1 MVKICTKCGMEYP
14 ATKENFFV
22 NKQGKCGLASRCKK
36 CFMESQDPI
45 RNAERKRKW
54 YEDNIDK
61 AKLTARLHYQQNKD
75 RHNSLSRIYREEHPE
90 LMKQYHKEHYE
101 RNKEQYL
108 ERSRIRYKETKAEFL
123 EQCKKYREK
132 NKEKIRQYFKE
143 YAEVPEN
150 QEKLRVKKARHKQRK
165 RNLPADLTPDQWLG
179 ILEKFNHQCC
189 YCGQKVESLQQDH
202 FIPVSKGG
210 WYTEINIVPACPTC
224 NASKNNKDYE
234 DWYQYQSFYD
244 VQREELLL
252 NHIRRYYG

>member
-1 MVKICTKCGMEYP
+1 MVKICRKCGKEYP
-14 ATKENFFV
+14 ATKDYFFV
-22 NKQGKCGLASRCKK
+22 KKQGKHGLNAQCKK
-36 CFMESQDPI
+36 CVTESKNPEKE
-45 RNAERKRKW
+45 AERKRKW
-54 YEDNIDK
+54 YEANIEK

-108 ERSRIRYKETKAEFL
+108 ERSRIRYSEKKNETLQCCKE
-123 EQCKKYREK
+123 YRQK
-132 NKEKIRQYFKE
+132 NKEKVRQYFKE

-165 RNLPADLTPDQWLG
+165 RNLPADLTTEQWLG
-179 ILEKFNHQCC
+179 ILDKFNYQCC
-189 YCGQKVESLQQDH
+189 YCGQEYDSLQQDH
-202 FIPVSKGG
+202 FVPVSKGG
-210 WYTEINIVPACPTC
+210 WYTETNIVPACPTC

-244 VQREELLL
+244 AQRELLIL
-252 NHIRRYYG
+252 THIRRYYG